1 MCYQFAGLELLTAEW
16 LTAIGTW
23 VIGAAAIVYA
33 RAAHMLNVRNREQ
46 DEARQKSNTSRAALS
61 IATKLIRPQIY
72 AFSGEKSL
80 REWMKLDPIPLELV
94 KERFAT
100 LIRDLGEFQA
110 AESELQNLDADLA
123 TEVRKL
129 SEILSKLLTVLR
141 RSASVLEQSS
151 GMELDRQTT
160 LRLMDLSASQ
170 LREFVDGS
178 LIVGKRL
185 GPSELVIKPIQP

>member
-1 MCYQFAGLELLTAEW
+1 M
-16 LTAIGTW
+16 
-23 VIGAAAIVYA
+23 
-33 RAAHMLNVRNREQ
+33 
-46 DEARQKSNTSRAALS
+46 
-61 IATKLIRPQIY
+61 
-72 AFSGEKSL
+72 
-80 REWMKLDPIPLELV
+80 DPSPLELV